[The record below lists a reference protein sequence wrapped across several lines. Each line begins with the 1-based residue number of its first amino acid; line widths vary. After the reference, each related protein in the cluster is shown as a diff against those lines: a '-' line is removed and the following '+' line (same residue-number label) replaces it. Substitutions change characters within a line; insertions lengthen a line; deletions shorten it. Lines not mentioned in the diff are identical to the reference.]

1 MSSSSSSLEFLFA
14 GIIQAVDLIVRM
26 DPYVASVTKVQ
37 LMVSGVAVILSA
49 ITAIALASAISFSEF
64 RGKELLRA
72 VINTSMGLPPVAV
85 GLVVFL
91 FLTRRGPIGFL
102 DLIYTPAA
110 MIIAQYILATPIITG
125 VSITAIESIPRKVWD
140 TAYTLGGT
148 KLDVSLQVLKEA
160 RLGIIT
166 AILAGFGRAIAEV
179 GAILTVGGNIVH
191 QLYLGGVL
199 QDVSYTRTLTT
210 AITVETRQGNIPEAI
225 AFGIIL
231 LILSFFVN
239 FIAMWVRK
247 RSVG

>member
-1 MSSSSSSLEFLFA
+1 MDGNGSSLEFLFA
-14 GIIQAVDLIVRM
+14 GIIQAVDLIIRM
-26 DPYVASVTKVQ
+26 DPYVVSVTKVQ
-37 LMVSGVAVILSA
+37 LMVSGAAVILSA
-49 ITAIALASAISFSEF
+49 LTAIALASAISFSEF
-64 RGKELLRA
+64 RGKDLLRT

-125 VSITAIESIPRKVWD
+125 ISISAIESIPKKIWD

-148 KLDVSLQVLKEA
+148 KWDVSLRVLKEA

-191 QLYLGGVL
+191 QLYQGGVL

-239 FIAMWVRK
+239 FIATWVKK
-247 RSVG
+247 RSVK

>member
-1 MSSSSSSLEFLFA
+1 MDGNGSSLEFLFA
-14 GIIQAVDLIVRM
+14 GVIQAVDLIIRM
-26 DPYVASVTKVQ
+26 DPYVVSVTKVQ
-37 LMVSGVAVILSA
+37 LMVSGLAVILSA
-49 ITAIALASAISFSEF
+49 FTAIALASAISFSEF
-64 RGKELLRA
+64 RGKDLLKTI
-72 VINTSMGLPPVAV
+72 INTSMGLPPVAV

-91 FLTRRGPIGFL
+91 FLTRNGPIGFL

-125 VSITAIESIPRKVWD
+125 ISISAIEGIPKKIWD

-191 QLYLGGVL
+191 QLYQGGVL

-239 FIAMWVRK
+239 FIAMWVKK
-247 RSVG
+247 RAVR

>member
-1 MSSSSSSLEFLFA
+1 MDSGSLEFLFA
-14 GIIQAVDLIVRM
+14 GIIQAVDLIIRM
-26 DPYVASVTKVQ
+26 DPYVVSVTKVQ
-37 LMVSGVAVILSA
+37 LVVSGVAVILSA
-49 ITAIALASAISFSEF
+49 LTAIALASAISFSEF
-64 RGKELLRA
+64 KGKELLRTI
-72 VINTSMGLPPVAV
+72 INTSMGLPPVAV
-85 GLVVFL
+85 GLIVFL

-125 VSITAIESIPRKVWD
+125 VSVSAIEGIPKKVWD

-191 QLYLGGVL
+191 QLYLNGVL

-210 AITVETRQGNIPEAI
+210 AITVETRQGNIPQAI

-239 FIAMWVRK
+239 FIAMWFRR
-247 RSVG
+247 RSVK